1 MFKKLQDNEQI
12 VIVVISGILFSLI
25 NFYDISTIIIYT
37 MSFLVLLEAVRSVV
51 SFVLDESHK
60 IKLRYVIDGAI
71 LFGVRELFVGWV
83 MLKKDFNEGFALAA
97 FSFFLILGLVFIRI
111 IAVKNSPDILEKITN
126 QTKNK
131 NINLK
136 NE

>member
-1 MFKKLQDNEQI
+1 
-12 VIVVISGILFSLI
+12 
-25 NFYDISTIIIYT
+25 

-83 MLKKDFNEGFALAA
+83 MLKKDFDDGFALAL
-97 FSFFLILGLVFIRI
+97 FSFFLILGLVFVRI
-111 IAVKNSPDILEKITN
+111 IAVKNSPDILEKISHQEKQASQNT
-126 QTKNK
+126 QEK
-131 NINLK
+131 
-136 NE
+136 